1 MAIRERPGPANLDST
16 LVYGEPLET
25 ADGATIITVAH
36 RYGRFSSGVRPVGV
50 FTIRNGEAVWVPAVD
65 VNRIALLGECLG
77 LLSVVIVTLAV
88 FRRPPWPDL
97 SRHRTRRRSRSP
109 E

>member
-1 MAIRERPGPANLDST
+1 MAIGERLGQAALDGT
-16 LVYGEPLET
+16 PIYGEPFET

-36 RYGRFSSGVRPVGV
+36 RYGRFGTGVRPVGV
-50 FTIRNGEAVWVPAVD
+50 FTIRDGEAVWVPAVD

-88 FRRPPWPDL
+88 LRRPPWPDL
-97 SRHRTRRRSRSP
+97 SRRRRTPRSP